1 MATESQFSIRPA
13 TQSDKE
19 ALYRVHVDAIKVL
32 AKNAY
37 SEEELRAWYGRL
49 TPDSYTEVI
58 GSRVMLLAEARGEVI
73 GFCQLDLGTGEVEAT
88 LVDPRYANTG
98 VGSRLLEAVEE
109 IAHNH
114 GLRTLHLA
122 SSLNA
127 EPFYSKHG
135 FEVRKRSTFPF
146 AKDRQIKCMMMTKRL
161 VS

>member
-37 SEEELRAWYGRL
+37 SEEELRAWYSRL

-73 GFCQLDLGTGEVEAT
+73 GFLPAGSWDRRGGSH
-88 LVDPRYANTG
+88 
-98 VGSRLLEAVEE
+98 VG
-109 IAHNH
+109 
-114 GLRTLHLA
+114 
-122 SSLNA
+122 
-127 EPFYSKHG
+127 
-135 FEVRKRSTFPF
+135 
-146 AKDRQIKCMMMTKRL
+146 
-161 VS
+161 